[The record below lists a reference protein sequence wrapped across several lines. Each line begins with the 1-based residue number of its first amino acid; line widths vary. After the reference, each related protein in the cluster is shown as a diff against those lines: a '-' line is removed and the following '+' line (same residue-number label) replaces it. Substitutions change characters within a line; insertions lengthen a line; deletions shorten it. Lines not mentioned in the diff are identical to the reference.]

1 MACGSFADFNIRTFL
16 NNVGASK
23 LPLKILG
30 EHNRPRQDVR
40 SHPGSARS
48 VRISIKGL
56 NSGDSFTHIA
66 VASSIVSAVALI
78 FFIISVHEVTPAC
91 KSIQEDFSF
100 PSRVGH
106 DSIRVGPLSQLILKQ
121 VVSANSLNQN
131 LLLNWKNLLMF
142 GSTVES

>member
-66 VASSIVSAVALI
+66 YVRS
-78 FFIISVHEVTPAC
+78 
-91 KSIQEDFSF
+91 
-100 PSRVGH
+100 
-106 DSIRVGPLSQLILKQ
+106 DSIFRFRNFDSSVVTNSGFIHRECGGPYLFHHLR
-121 VVSANSLNQN
+121 A
-131 LLLNWKNLLMF
+131 
-142 GSTVES
+142 

>member
-40 SHPGSARS
+40 SHPASARS

-66 VASSIVSAVALI
+66 YWLHPS
-78 FFIISVHEVTPAC
+78 P
-91 KSIQEDFSF
+91 IQEDFSF

-121 VVSANSLNQN
+121 MVSANSSLAEPELATQ
-131 LLLNWKNLLMF
+131 L
-142 GSTVES
+142 G

>member
-40 SHPGSARS
+40 SHPASARS

-66 VASSIVSAVALI
+66 YVRG
-78 FFIISVHEVTPAC
+78 FIHRRFKRISVSPA
-91 KSIQEDFSF
+91 
-100 PSRVGH
+100 GL
-106 DSIRVGPLSQLILKQ
+106 GTT
-121 VVSANSLNQN
+121 A
-131 LLLNWKNLLMF
+131 
-142 GSTVES
+142 